1 MRVLL
6 EDGSADFD
14 ARDVYSM
21 DPLDEAMRHR
31 HDEVAEYLRKSGALI
46 GGHNPL

>member
-1 MRVLL
+1 MLL
-6 EDGSADFD
+6 EEGSADFD
-14 ARDVYSM
+14 VRDVYSM

-31 HDEVAEYLRKSGALI
+31 REEVAEYLRTNGALI